1 MAKAI
6 KNVVKLELT
15 EEEKRA
21 QDLREIETAL
31 LDNKDAILET
41 IDLLKQM
48 NNRGVLTMATSLFA
62 EGDKVLHTIIKALDN
77 PEATNLLKN
86 MLLLVGVLGTINVKQ
101 LEPFVVKLNAGVARM
116 SENKEQDKP
125 ISYLGFA
132 KTLKDPE
139 VNRAVG
145 LLLDFLRGMGQ
156 DTEDLERNTQP
167 PEEQAVQKERTRDY
181 EGTMHKRD

>member
-6 KNVVKLELT
+6 KNVVKIEMT

-31 LDNKDAILET
+31 IENKDAILET

-48 NNRGVLTMATSLFA
+48 NNRGALTMATSLFA
-62 EGDKVLHTIIKALDN
+62 EGDKVLYTIVKALDN

-101 LEPFVVKLNAGVARM
+101 LEPFVVKLNAGIARM
-116 SENKEQDKP
+116 SEHKDQEKQL
-125 ISYLGFA
+125 SYFGFA

-167 PEEQAVQKERTRDY
+167 PEDQAIQKERTRDY
-181 EGTMHKRD
+181 DGTMHKRD

>member
-6 KNVVKLELT
+6 KNVVKIEMT

-21 QDLREIETAL
+21 QDLREIENAL

-41 IDLLKQM
+41 IDLLKHI
-48 NNRGVLTMATSLFA
+48 NNRGALTMAASLFA
-62 EGDKVLHTIIKALDN
+62 EGDKVMYTIVKALDN
-77 PEATNLLKN
+77 PEATNLIKN
-86 MLLLVGVLGTINVKQ
+86 MLLLVGVLGTINVQQ

-116 SENKEQDKP
+116 AENKDSEKSL
-125 ISYLGFA
+125 SYLGLA

-139 VNRAVG
+139 VNRAIS
-145 LLLDFLRGMGQ
+145 LLIEFLRGMGE

-167 PEEQAVQKERTRDY
+167 PEEQAAQKNRTRDY
-181 EGTMHKRD
+181 QGRMHDRD